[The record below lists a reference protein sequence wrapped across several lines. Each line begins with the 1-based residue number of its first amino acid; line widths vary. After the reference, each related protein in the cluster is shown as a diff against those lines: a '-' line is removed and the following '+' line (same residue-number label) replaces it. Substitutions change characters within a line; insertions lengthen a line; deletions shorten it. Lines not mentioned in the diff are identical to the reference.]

1 MDGCGGWRE
10 LEKLRLLENESLPAH
25 ADAFVAQELLR
36 SPALEKAVPA
46 TAQEQAVPATAQ
58 EQAVPAA
65 FPHARAQ
72 PAREA
77 VQGKPL

>member
-46 TAQEQAVPATAQ
+46 TAQEQAVPA
-58 EQAVPAA
+58 A